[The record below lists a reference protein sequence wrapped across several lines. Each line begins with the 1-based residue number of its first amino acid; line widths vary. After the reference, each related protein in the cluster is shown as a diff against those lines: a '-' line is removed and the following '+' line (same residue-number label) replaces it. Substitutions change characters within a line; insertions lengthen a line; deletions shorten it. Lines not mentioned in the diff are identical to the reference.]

1 MIRLV
6 NIYHKFNIK
15 QIIFSLHLVYSGTLK
30 KGEVLLRRL
39 IILALIG
46 LVAQLVDGSLGMA
59 YGVTSSSLLL
69 MFGIAP
75 AIASASVHMAEVVTT
90 AASGVSHIR
99 FGNVDKQV
107 VYKLIIPGSIG
118 AFIGACFLGSIPG
131 DLVKP
136 YVSFFLLLL
145 GIYVIYRFL
154 FKFNP
159 SKQLA
164 NKNLT
169 KKHLLPLGFIAGF
182 FDATGGGG
190 WGPIATP
197 VLLTSSKMEPRK
209 VIGSVD
215 TSEFAIAVASTV
227 GFLLTLGWSQINFQ
241 WVLALMI
248 GGIIAAPIAAWL
260 VKKLP
265 TNLLGTLVGG
275 IIILT
280 NIRTLLGTLN
290 VSPTTSFLTY
300 LILTILWGI
309 AVTNVSLRLR
319 RSNYNKK
326 LTE

>member
-1 MIRLV
+1 M
-6 NIYHKFNIK
+6 
-15 QIIFSLHLVYSGTLK
+15 
-30 KGEVLLRRL
+30 RRL

-59 YGVTSSSLLL
+59 YGVTSTSLLL

-75 AIASASVHMAEVVTT
+75 AVASASVHMAEVVTT

-99 FGNVDKQV
+99 FGNVDKHV
-107 VYKLIIPGSIG
+107 VYSLIVPGSIG

-131 DLVKP
+131 DILKP
-136 YVSFFLLLL
+136 YVSFFLLIL
-145 GIYVIYRFL
+145 GVFVIYRFL

-159 SKQLA
+159 SEQFS
-164 NKNLT
+164 
-169 KKHLLPLGFIAGF
+169 KKKMGRQQMIPLGFIAGF

-197 VLLTSSKMEPRK
+197 VLLTSNTMETRK

-215 TSEFAIAVASTV
+215 TSEFAIAVSSTL
-227 GFLLTLGWSQINFQ
+227 GFLLTLGWSQINIQ
-241 WVLALMI
+241 WVVALMV

-260 VKKLP
+260 VKVMP

-280 NIRTLLGTLN
+280 NIRTLLGTLD
-290 VSPTTSFLTY
+290 VSPTISLFTY
-300 LILTILWGI
+300 IVLSIFWIL
-309 AVTNVSLRLR
+309 AVINVIM
-319 RSNYNKK
+319 KK
-326 LTE
+326 RK